1 MEERGSEA
9 AMRRRC
15 QQPQPQRHW
24 EAALLAAYEDYRWRQ
39 VLEPLAVAL
48 QQWRA
53 GARSH
58 WEIAQV
64 LHETHRE
71 TQRLSSFFS
80 QSRTWLVRLA
90 QLAGAWFAAW
100 VADQPPPPGALVD
113 PPVGQ
118 GSIPDQDADNGQM

>member
-1 MEERGSEA
+1 MS
-9 AMRRRC
+9 RRRR
-15 QQPQPQRHW
+15 QPQPQRQW

-39 VLEPLAVAL
+39 VLEPLAAEL

-58 WEIAQV
+58 WEIDQV

-80 QSRTWLVRLA
+80 QSRAWLV
-90 QLAGAWFAAW
+90 QLSQLDRDWFDGW
-100 VADQPPPPGALVD
+100 VAEHPPPLGVLVE
-113 PPVGQ
+113 PPVGPA
-118 GSIPDQDADNGQM
+118 GAPDQATGNGQG

>member
-1 MEERGSEA
+1 MS
-9 AMRRRC
+9 RRRR
-15 QQPQPQRHW
+15 QPQPQRQW

-39 VLEPLAVAL
+39 VLGP
-48 QQWRA
+48 RA

-58 WEIAQV
+58 WEIDQV

-80 QSRTWLVRLA
+80 QSRAWLV
-90 QLAGAWFAAW
+90 QLSQLDRAWCDGW
-100 VADQPPPPGALVD
+100 VAEHPPPPGVLVD

-118 GSIPDQDADNGQM
+118 DSIPEQDADNGQV